1 MGLQFVIGRAGSG
14 KSAHCLREIG
24 DRLRAEPKGNELL
37 LVVPEQATF
46 QAEQALAGQPGLAG
60 FIRAQVFSF
69 RRLAWRAM
77 QELGHTA
84 AVPISDLGKT
94 MLLAQLLHKHE
105 PELQVFRETEG
116 KLGVAQ
122 SLNQLFSDL
131 RRSGLTPGGLRA
143 SQAAVLTA
151 GAEGT
156 DVLSDKLTDI
166 ALLYQA
172 YEHELSERFLDADSF
187 LDRLASGI
195 AHLPCLR
202 EAEVWV
208 DGFYGFSPQEREVL
222 AQLAVYCKQVTVT
235 LTLDRPFGAGERP
248 DEYHLFHSTGKAM
261 ARLTSR
267 AAELGAELD
276 EPLLLGD
283 SGLPRYADSPMLAH
297 LERSYELRS
306 TARRAVY
313 PGKDTGSIVLAG
325 GVHRRAEVEGCARE
339 ILHLV
344 RDDKRRF
351 RDVAVRVRNM
361 GDYGELISQV
371 FADYG
376 IPHFLDQRRPV
387 KHHPLIEFI
396 RSALE
401 VVERDWPYEA
411 VFRLVKT
418 GLLLSEEDEQR
429 ETVLAWGAGGEK
441 TVQAAE
447 PAMDVNSLAMKEVAA
462 GLDLPLSSRRQAE
475 DGAPLITRRSM
486 DLLENYVLARG
497 IHGYRWK
504 DDKTWAFHK
513 PLPLEDDAAFAA
525 STQGDA
531 GSAADAEEERKRTR
545 EQLARL
551 AAPDVDVHAGANVV
565 TAADVDASAVTSAGA
580 AADVDANPGRT
591 AATNAAAN
599 ATSGSGANAD
609 SDPHPPLS
617 AEGQTDESRGTPEEL
632 AQHREITAAR
642 DRLVGILSGFE
653 QALKR
658 ADTVLAKTEAL
669 YRLLADSGIAERL
682 ERQANAALAA
692 GRPEEAREM
701 GQIWDYVIDLF
712 DQLTELMGGE
722 LMDNERYAGLLDAGL
737 EGMCLGLVPPALDQV
752 LVGSMDRTRTTQK
765 LYSFVLGANEGV
777 LPARPEE
784 DGLLSDAERLRL
796 EYAGV
801 ELPGGTRRKLLD
813 EQLLIYSTLC
823 SPSHYLWVSYALAD
837 DEGKALLPSEIV
849 RQLGQMFPGVKLR
862 ERLLQV
868 SPPVSAAAEEA
879 ADYLSHSERAITD
892 LGVQLKGWQ
901 SGESLSPIW
910 WDVYNWFAARPEWA
924 SRLKQLDRS
933 LHYRIA
939 KDRIMPATARLLYG
953 DTLRASVS
961 RMERFAA
968 CPFSHFS
975 SHGLRLAERKL
986 FRLAAP
992 DIGQLYHA
1000 ALSQVIR
1007 EILADGSE
1015 DWADLKTERMAER
1028 AGSVVERL
1036 IPRLQSE
1043 ILLSSNRYRYIARKL
1058 KDIVTRASAVIADHA
1073 RGNGFYPVELELAFG
1088 PGETLPPLSFQLEDG
1103 SWMEIAGRIDRVDRA
1118 DGETGMF
1125 LRVIDYKSSPHS
1137 LELTDL
1143 YNGLSLQMLTYLDV
1157 VVTHSRRW
1165 LGQQA
1170 TPAGVLYF
1178 HVHNPLLAVA
1188 NGLDAA
1194 TAEAELARSFRMK
1207 GLLLADKEA
1216 IGLMDSKLKEEAGGS
1231 AIIPIG
1237 IKKDGDFRKGS
1248 PVASREQWDLM
1259 RGHVRHT
1266 IRSIGSGIMAGKAEI
1281 EPYRHGQKEACAFC
1295 PYKSVCQIDPALPG
1309 GEFRSF
1315 PTLTGEGIWQA
1326 MNETAAADGKT
1337 DEDTKGGSKP

>member
-14 KSAHCLREIG
+14 KSAFCLREIG
-24 DRLRAEPKGNELL
+24 DRLRAEPQGAPLL
-37 LVVPEQATF
+37 LLVPEQATF
-46 QAEQALAGQPGLAG
+46 QAEQALAGQPGLQG

-77 QELGHTA
+77 QDIGHTA

-94 MLLAQLLHKHE
+94 MLLTGLLHQHE
-105 PELQVFRETEG
+105 AELQVFRETEG

-122 SLNQLFSDL
+122 SLNQLFTDL
-131 RRSGLTPGGLRA
+131 RRSGLTPGGLKA
-143 SQAAVLTA
+143 GQSAVLTTGSA
-151 GAEGT
+151 GT
-156 DVLSDKLTDI
+156 DPLSDKLTDI
-166 ALLYQA
+166 ALLYEA
-172 YEHELSERFLDADSF
+172 YEHELSERYLDAESF
-187 LDRLASGI
+187 LDHLASGV
-195 AHLPCLR
+195 AHLPWLKQ
-202 EAEVWV
+202 AEVWV
-208 DGFYGFSPQEREVL
+208 DGFYGFSPQEHEVL
-222 AQLAVYCKQVTVT
+222 AHLALHCRQVTVA

-261 ARLTSR
+261 SRLTAR

-276 EPLLLGD
+276 EPLLLGAT
-283 SGLPRYADSPMLAH
+283 GLPRFADSPMLAH
-297 LERSYELRS
+297 LERSFEMRS
-306 TARRAVY
+306 TARKVVY
-313 PGKDTGSIVLAG
+313 SGTDNGSIVLAG

-371 FADYG
+371 FHDFG

-401 VVERDWPYEA
+401 IVERDWPYEA

-418 GLLLSEEDEQR
+418 GLLLSTD
-429 ETVLAWGAGGEK
+429 
-441 TVQAAE
+441 
-447 PAMDVNSLAMKEVAA
+447 D
-462 GLDLPLSSRRQAE
+462 DLPLSSQRTEALAE
-475 DGAPLITRRSM
+475 VKAEEEAEYVASGIRLTRRSM

-504 DDKTWAFHK
+504 DDKAWEFYK
-513 PLPLEDDAAFAA
+513 PLPLEDETAFAA
-525 STQGDA
+525 VPEA
-531 GSAADAEEERKRTR
+531 GSAAPGSAEAEAQRDKTR
-545 EQLARL
+545 DTLARL
-551 AAPDVDVHAGANVV
+551 AADGTGARPQE
-565 TAADVDASAVTSAGA
+565 ASAGEASA
-580 AADVDANPGRT
+580 
-591 AATNAAAN
+591 
-599 ATSGSGANAD
+599 
-609 SDPHPPLS
+609 H
-617 AEGQTDESRGTPEEL
+617 ESRGTPAEL
-632 AQHREITAAR
+632 AQHRELTAAR
-642 DRLVGILSGFE
+642 NRLVSLLSGFE
-653 QALKR
+653 RALKR

-669 YRLLADSGIAERL
+669 YRLLADSGIPQRL
-682 ERQANAALAA
+682 ERQANEALSA
-692 GRPEEAREM
+692 GKPEEAREL

-712 DQLTELMGGE
+712 DQLTELMGE
-722 LMDNERYAGLLDAGL
+722 ESMANDRYAGLLDAGL
-737 EGMCLGLVPPALDQV
+737 EAMCLGLVPPALDQV
-752 LVGSMDRTRTTQK
+752 LVGSMDRTRSTQK
-765 LYSFVLGANEGV
+765 LYSFVLGANDGV

-784 DGLLSDAERLRL
+784 DGILTDAERLRL

-801 ELPGGTRRKLLD
+801 ELPGGPRRKLLD

-823 SPSHYLWVSYALAD
+823 SPSRYLWVSYSLAD
-837 DEGKALLPSEIV
+837 DEGKALLPAEIV
-849 RQLGQMFPGVKLR
+849 RQLAQMFPGVKLR

-868 SPPVSAAAEEA
+868 SPPAGATPEEA
-879 ADYLSHSERAITD
+879 GEYLSHSERAMTD

-901 SGESLSPIW
+901 SGEALSPIW

-924 SRLKQLDRS
+924 SRLKTLDRS
-933 LHYRIA
+933 LHYGVPKERI
-939 KDRIMPATARLLYG
+939 IPATAKLLYG

-1000 ALSQVIR
+1000 ALSQVVR
-1007 EILADGSE
+1007 EILADGKE
-1015 DWADLKTERMAER
+1015 DWSALAPERVVER
-1028 AGSVVERL
+1028 AGSVVDRL
-1036 IPRLQSE
+1036 VPRLQSE

-1058 KDIVTRASAVIADHA
+1058 KDIVTRASAVLADHA

-1088 PGETLPPLSFQLEDG
+1088 PGEVLPPLRFQLEDG

-1125 LRVIDYKSSPHS
+1125 LRVIDYKSSPHA

-1157 VVTHSRRW
+1157 VVTHSQRW

-1188 NGLDAA
+1188 NGLDAE

-1207 GLLLADKEA
+1207 GLLLADMEA
-1216 IGLMDSKLKEEAGGS
+1216 IGLMDSKLKTEAGGS

-1259 RGHVRHT
+1259 RGHVRQT
-1266 IRSIGSGIMAGKAEI
+1266 IRGIGSDIMAGSAEI
-1281 EPYRHGQKEACAFC
+1281 QPYRHGKKEACAFC
-1295 PYKSVCQIDPALPG
+1295 PYKSVCQIDMALPG

-1326 MNETAAADGKT
+1326 MHESAAADENPSRQLGNKA
-1337 DEDTKGGSKP
+1337 DEDQKGGCEQ

>member
-24 DRLRAEPKGNELL
+24 DRLRTEPNGSALL
-37 LVVPEQATF
+37 LLVPEQATF
-46 QAEQALAGQPGLAG
+46 QAEQALAAQPGLEG

-77 QELGHTA
+77 QDIGHTA
-84 AVPISDLGKT
+84 AIPISDLGKT

-105 PELQVFRETEG
+105 PELLVFRETEG

-143 SQAAVLTA
+143 SQSAVLTT
-151 GAEGT
+151 GVEGT

-172 YEHELSERFLDADSF
+172 YEHELAERFLDADSF

-195 AHLPCLR
+195 AHLPWLR

-208 DGFYGFSPQEREVL
+208 DGFYGFSPQEREVV
-222 AQLAVYCKQVTVT
+222 AQLALYCKQVTVA

-261 ARLTSR
+261 SRLTAR

-276 EPLLLGD
+276 EPLLLG
-283 SGLPRYADSPMLAH
+283 SVGSAGLPRFVDSPMLAH
-297 LERSYELRS
+297 LERSYEMRS
-306 TARRAVY
+306 TARRVVY
-313 PGKDTGSIVLAG
+313 PGQDTGSIVLAG

-344 RDDKRRF
+344 RDDERRF

-361 GDYGELISQV
+361 GDYGDLISQV

-418 GLLLSEEDEQR
+418 GLLLSIEDEQQ
-429 ETVLAWGAGGEK
+429 ETAGVWGAALDK
-441 TVQAAE
+441 ASRVAE
-447 PAMDVNSLAMKEVAA
+447 PVMDVHRLAMEEAAA
-462 GLDLPLSSRRQAE
+462 GLDMPMSSSRQAE
-475 DGAPLITRRSM
+475 GGDLQITRRSM

-504 DDKTWAFHK
+504 DDKTWAFYK
-513 PLPLEDDAAFAA
+513 PLPLEDEAAFAA
-525 STQGDA
+525 SPGGDA
-531 GSAADAEEERKRTR
+531 GSAVADAEEEREKTR
-545 EQLARL
+545 EKLARL
-551 AAPDVDVHAGANVV
+551 AAPDADV
-565 TAADVDASAVTSAGA
+565 TADTSPGNPIAAEVTA
-580 AADVDANPGRT
+580 
-591 AATNAAAN
+591 
-599 ATSGSGANAD
+599 
-609 SDPHPPLS
+609 
-617 AEGQTDESRGTPEEL
+617 DESRGTPEEL

-642 DRLVGILSGFE
+642 NQLVGILSGFE

-682 ERQANAALAA
+682 ERQANAALSA
-692 GRPEEAREM
+692 GKPEEAREL
-701 GQIWDYVIDLF
+701 GQIWDYVIELF
-712 DQLTELMGGE
+712 DQLTELMGE
-722 LMDNERYAGLLDAGL
+722 ERMDNERYAGLLDAGL

-868 SPPVSAAAEEA
+868 SPPISAAAEEA
-879 ADYLSHSERAITD
+879 ADYLSHSERAMTD
-892 LGVQLKGWQ
+892 LCVQLKGWQ
-901 SGESLSPIW
+901 NGESLSHIW

-933 LHYRIA
+933 LNYGVA
-939 KDRIMPATARLLYG
+939 KDRILPATAKLLYG

-975 SHGLRLAERKL
+975 SHGLRLSERKL

-1007 EILADGSE
+1007 EILADSSE
-1015 DWADLKTERMAER
+1015 NWADLETQRMGER
-1028 AGSVVERL
+1028 AGNVVERL

-1088 PGETLPPLSFQLEDG
+1088 QGETLPPLSFQLEDG

-1118 DGETGMF
+1118 EGETGMF

-1216 IGLMDSKLKEEAGGS
+1216 IGLMDSKLKDEAGGS

-1281 EPYRHGQKEACAFC
+1281 APYRHGKKEACAFC

-1326 MNETAAADGKT
+1326 MNETAAADSKT
-1337 DEDTKGGSKP
+1337 DSKTDSKPDEDTKGGSKR